1 MKREPNAR
9 RFLLVAAG
17 ALALGLAVLGTSEAR
32 PVAASRL
39 AATWGGGRTS
49 IWVQNLDPRNPAQII
64 ARFYK
69 VPGDPPDPPVEILR
83 ADVPPWGVTVF
94 DSTLPDGRP
103 GPAGQLDQYA
113 LIIESDRR
121 VAAINVTDEPFNG
134 AAIAYND
141 APIAQDVVV
150 PLAVSNFTKQEGGT
164 EVSSMVSVESAHPS
178 PDLRATF
185 FSKMWSY
192 DLING
197 KRIYKSQPAAPV
209 SITSAS
215 RGRGGTWP
223 LDMETDFVQTT
234 PKPERYEGLV
244 GWLLLQAPTGNQ
256 LAAQSYA
263 SLQLMNRSPEGFS
276 SFAESSYPGIPLEER
291 SNRLFVPLFR
301 SVFFGISGISVV
313 NPDANSPVR
322 VRATYYVSELSS
334 RDCVTQA
341 GSAVAHLGDDGS
353 EWVTIP
359 PRENAVLYQL
369 GRPSPAT
376 TPRIQAPGSSGD
388 PRLLPGCFG
397 SAVLQVDPATPG
409 TVVAMV
415 NDFHLDPARRV
426 ASADA
431 YQAKRFEDS
440 SATVAVPMVLHD
452 QTPVVD
458 AIYPTAATGIQIMN
472 VDETTADVRVDFVRP
487 EGSFGGSGIVA
498 SRNYRI
504 ERNRAATVYTGAIP
518 ELAGQRGFRGSAV
531 IRSSGGQ
538 RLLTTVTVVRGG
550 KDAMTYNAF
559 KAEAGAPPGLPS
571 SLSR

>member
-1 MKREPNAR
+1 MATRQRIQHPT
-9 RFLLVAAG
+9 
-17 ALALGLAVLGTSEAR
+17 LGLAFVVACTIGL
-32 PVAASRL
+32 AASRAEPAAAARL

-49 IWVQNLDPRNPAQII
+49 VWVQNLDPRNGAQII

-69 VPGDPPDPPVEILR
+69 VPGNPPEPPIEILR
-83 ADVPPWGVTVF
+83 SDVPPWGVTVF

-121 VAAINVTDEPFNG
+121 VAAVNVTDEPFNG

-141 APIAQDVVV
+141 VPIAQEVVV

-185 FSKMWSY
+185 FSRMWSH

-209 SITSAS
+209 SLTSAG
-215 RGRGGTWP
+215 RGEGGTWP
-223 LDMETDFVQTT
+223 LDMETDFVQSA
-234 PKPERYEGLV
+234 PKPERYEGSL
-244 GWLLLQAPTGNQ
+244 GWLLLQAPQGNQ

-263 SLQLMNRSPEGFS
+263 SLQLMNRSPEGFD
-276 SFAESSYPGIPLEER
+276 SFAESSFPGIPLEER

-301 SVFFGISGISVV
+301 SQFFGITGISVV
-313 NPDANSPVR
+313 NPDAANAVR
-322 VRATYYVSELSS
+322 LRATYYVSDLSGK
-334 RDCVTQA
+334 DCGAQT
-341 GSAVAHLGDDGS
+341 GGTVAHLGDDGS
-353 EWVTIP
+353 EWVTIG
-359 PRENAVLYQL
+359 PRENAVLYQI

-397 SAVLQVDPATPG
+397 SAVLQVDPASQG

-415 NDFHLDPARRV
+415 NDFHVDPAKRV
-426 ASADA
+426 ATADA

-452 QTPVVD
+452 QTPVSG
-458 AIYPTAATGIQIMN
+458 AIYPLAATGIQVMN
-472 VDETTADVRVDFVRP
+472 VDDTPAEVQVSFVRP
-487 EGSFGGSGIVA
+487 EGGFGGGGIVA
-498 SRNYRI
+498 SRSYRI

-538 RLLTTVTVVRGG
+538 RLLATVTIVRGS
-550 KDAMTYNAF
+550 KDAMSYNAF
-559 KAEAGAPPGLPS
+559 KAEAGAPAGVPAS
-571 SLSR
+571 TSR